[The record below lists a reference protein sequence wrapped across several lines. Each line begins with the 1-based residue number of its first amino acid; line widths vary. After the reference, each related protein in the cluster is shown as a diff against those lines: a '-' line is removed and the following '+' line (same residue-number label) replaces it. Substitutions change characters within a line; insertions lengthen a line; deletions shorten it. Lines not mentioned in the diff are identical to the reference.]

1 VYVFDRIANSPGE
14 MRVPRSMALP
24 SKLARV
30 YLGGVN
36 LDDGPVLGIAPV
48 ADVGRR
54 KDDMTYKAALRGG
67 PVSHNVLVEG
77 AELLHP
83 LSRLV
88 QRGLGVLT
96 LLVRI
101 QVVLPRK
108 RLNTS
113 PIILGENF
121 LASDLDLDRFERN

>member
-1 VYVFDRIANSPGE
+1 
-14 MRVPRSMALP
+14 MALP

-83 LSRLV
+83 PFSPCPTWPGRTHASRSNPG
-88 QRGLGVLT
+88 RSA
-96 LLVRI
+96 
-101 QVVLPRK
+101 P
-108 RLNTS
+108 
-113 PIILGENF
+113 
-121 LASDLDLDRFERN
+121 